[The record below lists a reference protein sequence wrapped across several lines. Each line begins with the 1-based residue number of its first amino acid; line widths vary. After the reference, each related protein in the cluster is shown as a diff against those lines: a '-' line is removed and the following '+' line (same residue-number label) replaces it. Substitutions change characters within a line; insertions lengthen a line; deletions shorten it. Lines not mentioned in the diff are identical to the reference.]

1 MLDCGTLLSI
11 GLVLIEIVTVIQL
24 NDAHRILLYFPTG
37 VCYIITL
44 KRRKKKKITKCVEP
58 KPGEQYG
65 VRFSLPS
72 IGKT

>member
-44 KRRKKKKITKCVEP
+44 KRRKKKITKCVKP
-58 KPGEQYG
+58 KPREQHG
-65 VRFSLPS
+65 VRFLLPS